1 MVKIHLDSKNYK
13 AKPSGGKELKDL
25 TERSCKTISEL
36 TPEQLAIESAKGKT
50 AVYGVMSSFDKANSN
65 LMYQEVIALDFD
77 NKKENLFSL
86 TIDEA
91 LEDSFIKNN
100 ASFLYTTFSHSNDVD
115 KFRIVF
121 ILDRKL
127 TNNEQV
133 RALYLKL
140 LEMFPSADQ
149 GIKDSSRFFFGGRSY
164 TEIDFN
170 NVLTVSEVVKDLP
183 EDTPIKERTEAF
195 KEVKKTKST
204 TKNNK
209 VVSITDNQ
217 TADGSIPTYQLIRVD
232 KKEKDEKLASAK
244 QLANDAEV
252 KRRWKQY
259 GFDTENS
266 SSALK
271 GIKEI
276 DMRELLGLPSTG
288 NFHDIFT
295 ADSNPSANIQKVKD
309 GVTYLYFRASS
320 DPSKQF
326 TGDIIKVVQKLR
338 GCNFMTALHYIIDMM
353 GITFGQSEEVKR
365 IQEKINIF
373 TTTLRSDDL
382 KESYPNMYHIFERF
396 GYGPE
401 IERLLNIIS
410 QSVVEKDG
418 KTQII
423 SQFSAREL
431 SQMMY
436 KTPDK
441 EKKVKKY
448 LNLLSL
454 TDFVNKLQDHEIDE
468 NLLNKLEEYKERK
481 SNDYRKNIVSIEEY
495 GDDFLEDGER
505 KCGELR
511 QFKFTIKEGLTRE
524 WILRHIGKEK
534 ADEVFPQDTKRT
546 ISKQN
551 QKIYDLCVQFAVE
564 EVQNKGFVTEQDVI
578 RKISRTKKIKV
589 ASAEFK
595 WKQLRNELCEAYG
608 LEITPLN
615 KDLKKEFQVSDKY
628 GTQRPNILK
637 FVS

>member
-1 MVKIHLDSKNYK
+1 MAKIHLDTKEFTSKPLDSLTLSNLHK
-13 AKPSGGKELKDL
+13 RICKTVEEIAPKELA
-25 TERSCKTISEL
+25 ES
-36 TPEQLAIESAKGKT
+36 LANGQT
-50 AVYGVMSSFDKANSN
+50 MVLGVMKNEVRKKVN
-65 LMYQEVIALDFD
+65 LNYQEVIALDFD
-77 NKKENLFSL
+77 DNTTIEEIENN
-86 TIDEA
+86 E
-91 LEDSFIKNN
+91 FIKQN
-100 ASFLYTTFSHSNDVD
+100 ASFIYTTFSHTEGHH
-115 KFRIVF
+115 KFRVVF
-121 ILDRKL
+121 FLENKL

-133 RALYLKL
+133 LEVYNKL
-140 LEMFPSADQ
+140 FNMFPTADVNC
-149 GIKDSSRFFFGGRSY
+149 KDSSRLFFGGKSY
-164 TEIDFN
+164 TEINFN
-170 NVLTVSEVVKDLP
+170 NRLDANTIVDLP
-183 EDTPIKERTEAF
+183 EGSPIQERTEAF
-195 KEVKKTKST
+195 KEVKKTKSI

-217 TADGSIPTYQLIRVD
+217 TADGTIPTYQLIRVD